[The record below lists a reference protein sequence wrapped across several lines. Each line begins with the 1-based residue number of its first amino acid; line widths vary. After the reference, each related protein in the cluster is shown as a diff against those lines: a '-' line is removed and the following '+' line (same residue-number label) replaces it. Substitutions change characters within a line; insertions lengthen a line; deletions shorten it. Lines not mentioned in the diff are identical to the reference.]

1 MSSFGKGRHSDL
13 FHGARTSRTHQNE
26 SDGANP
32 FRQLEFV
39 EQRPTAEG
47 GILDHRELDR

>member
-13 FHGARTSRTHQNE
+13 FHGAGTSKTHQNE

-32 FRQLEFV
+32 FRQLGLF

-47 GILDHRELDR
+47 VILDHRELDR